1 MEYNQSYTRVMK
13 TAISIPDNTFQLA
26 EKLAQR
32 LGKTRSQLYTQ
43 ALNSYMEQNKET
55 GVQELLDKVYAGE
68 DSQLAPSIK
77 RLQSKTISK
86 EQW

>member
-1 MEYNQSYTRVMK
+1 MK
-13 TAISIPDNTFQLA
+13 TAISIPDNVFQSA

-43 ALNSYMEQNKET
+43 ALNSYVEQNKEK
-55 GVQELLDKVYAGE
+55 GVQESLDKVYAAE
-68 DSQLAPSIK
+68 DSRLSPSIK
-77 RLQSKTISK
+77 RLQSEAVSK

>member
-1 MEYNQSYTRVMK
+1 MK
-13 TAISIPDNTFQLA
+13 TAISIPDNVFQSA

-43 ALNSYMEQNKET
+43 ALNNYMEQNKEK
-55 GVQELLDKVYAGE
+55 GVQESLDKVYAAE
-68 DSQLAPSIK
+68 DSQLPPSVK
-77 RLQSKTISK
+77 RLQSKAVGK